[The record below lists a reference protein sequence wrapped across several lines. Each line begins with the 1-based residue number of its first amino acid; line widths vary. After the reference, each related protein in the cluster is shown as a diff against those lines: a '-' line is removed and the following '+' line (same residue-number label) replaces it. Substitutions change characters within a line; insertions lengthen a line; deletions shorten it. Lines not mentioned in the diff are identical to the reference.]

1 MSPAKVFPRFQI
13 SPGSSGVTAFGGL
26 PLIAHLAESLGVIAA
41 IDRQLGGLKRRRRG
55 YAVWQPLLSLV
66 LLLVAGGN
74 RLDDIEL
81 LRSDRNLRRLL
92 GQARLP
98 AATTLGGFLRR
109 FNRRSLAA
117 LSQVSASLVT
127 RVLLKRHITAVT
139 LDFDATLIESH
150 KQDARMTYKG
160 FRGYDPLLCF
170 VAETG
175 QVLRGIF
182 RPGNASPSGNALSFL
197 RGTLKLLPPWLSRI
211 SIRSDS
217 AWYNHELLDYCHARR
232 IRFAITAV
240 ITDPLVETLKAI
252 PEAEWRPLDRDKQK
266 KIASEVAVTYYVVGN
281 GARAYRLVAVRRPA
295 RQSDVFRGAYD
306 YYAVITNIEDTRP
319 AALIRWHRKRAN
331 AENMIKELKLGLG
344 LDNLPCG
351 ELLANA
357 AYFEANILAYNLVQT
372 LKQIVLP
379 AGWRQYA
386 MKTLRVRL
394 FTMGATVVRHARQ
407 LLLRISAEHP
417 YWQIL
422 LAAYQ
427 RAPALGG

>member
-1 MSPAKVFPRFQI
+1 MSVTKIFPSFQI
-13 SPGSSGVTAFGGL
+13 SPGASGVTAFGGL
-26 PLIAHLAESLGVIAA
+26 PLIAHLAESTGVINA
-41 IDRQLGGLKRRRRG
+41 INQQLGGLKRRRRG

-66 LLLVAGGN
+66 LLLVAGGD
-74 RLDDIEL
+74 RLDDIRL

-92 GQARLP
+92 GQACLP
-98 AATTLGGFLRR
+98 AATTLGNFLRR

-117 LSQVSASLVT
+117 LSRISARLVT

-150 KQDARMTYKG
+150 KQDAQMTYKG

-175 QVLRGIF
+175 QVLRGLF
-182 RPGNASPSGNALSFL
+182 RPGNASPAGNALSFL

-211 SIRSDS
+211 TVRSDS
-217 AWYNHELLDYCHARR
+217 AWYNHKLLDYCHARG

-240 ITDPLVETLKAI
+240 ITDPLVETVKAI
-252 PEAEWRPLDRDKQK
+252 PEAQWRPLDRCKQK
-266 KIASEVAVTYYVVGN
+266 QTASEVAATYYVVGD
-281 GARAYRLVAVRRPA
+281 GVRAYRLVALRRPA
-295 RQSDVFRGAYD
+295 RQTDAFYGAYT
-306 YYAVITNIEDTRP
+306 YHAVITNIEDVQP

-331 AENMIKELKLGLG
+331 AENLIKELKLGLG

-351 ELLANA
+351 DLPANA

-372 LKQIVLP
+372 LKQVVLP
-379 AGWRQYA
+379 AGWRQYT

-407 LLLRISAEHP
+407 LLLRVSAEHP
-417 YWQIL
+417 HWQIL

-427 RAPALGG
+427 RAPS